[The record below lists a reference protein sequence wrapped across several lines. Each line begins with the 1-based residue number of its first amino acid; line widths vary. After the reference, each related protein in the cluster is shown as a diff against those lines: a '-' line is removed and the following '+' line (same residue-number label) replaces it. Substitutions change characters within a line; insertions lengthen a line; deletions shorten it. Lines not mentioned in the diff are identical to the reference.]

1 MNSQPVSVN
10 RKKVISQIA
19 SVLISLSILAVL
31 YNKVEFHPLLE
42 LFAQIDIRFC
52 FGILVTFVMI
62 YVLLAWRWKVMVRPF
77 RDITFNRSMQL
88 IVSSSALNIIVP
100 SKLGAFSKAYFM
112 NETDRIETKS
122 GLSAVIY
129 EKLSDLSAMS
139 FIYIIACLFH
149 NRYEALVIAALVFS
163 IVIISCFITLHF
175 TNLFRKLS
183 KGWGARALFPGKL
196 VELTDVFYSYA
207 QNHGSPRKHL
217 VKINSITLLLWMVHT
232 LQFVFFFF
240 ALNISLPIALIATYT
255 YCSVF
260 VGLMPVS
267 VAGIGTR
274 DLTIVYLFKGI
285 IDYNRAISIGL
296 LCTLRYILP
305 TLVGLPFFASMVFN
319 KNKHTEPI
327 KRSFK

>member
-1 MNSQPVSVN
+1 MNSSPVSVN
-10 RKKVISQIA
+10 RKKVIPQIA
-19 SVLISLSILAVL
+19 SALISLSILAVL
-31 YNKVEFHPLLE
+31 YNKVAFHPLLE

-52 FGILVTFVMI
+52 FGIFVTFVMI

-77 RDITFNRSMQL
+77 REITFNRSMQL

-100 SKLGAFSKAYFM
+100 SKLGAFSKIYFM
-112 NETDRIETKS
+112 NETDRIETKY

-149 NRYEALVIAALVFS
+149 NRYEALVIAAFVLS
-163 IVIISCFITLHF
+163 IVIISCFIMLHF

-183 KGWGARALFPGKL
+183 KGWGIRALFPRKL
-196 VELTDVFYSYA
+196 VEFTDVFYSYA
-207 QNHGSPRKHL
+207 QTGSTRKHL
-217 VKINSITLLLWMVHT
+217 VKINSITLLLWMIHT

-267 VAGIGTR
+267 IAGIGTR
-274 DLTIVYLFKGI
+274 DLTIVYLFNGI
-285 IDYNRAISIGL
+285 IDYNKAISIGL

-305 TLVGLPFFASMVFN
+305 TLVGLPLFASMVFN

-327 KRSFK
+327 KRPFK